1 MAASAGHR
9 SIVMSTCGIL
19 LAAGAGSRM
28 GKPKALVTN
37 TEGQSWLH
45 HGVTTLQS
53 AGLSPVIVVLGAQAE
68 DALELLPTTDVIVVI
83 SDWQHGMSASLR
95 CGLEAAM
102 RIDDADAAAISL
114 VDVPDLNADTVT
126 RIVGHSSPS
135 RNILRRAVFHGRPG
149 HPVLIGRDHW
159 PTLAKSLTGDGGANT
174 YLREHGVELVECSD
188 LSSGVDVD
196 YPEA

>member
-1 MAASAGHR
+1 
-9 SIVMSTCGIL
+9 
-19 LAAGAGSRM
+19 
-28 GKPKALVTN
+28 
-37 TEGQSWLH
+37 
-45 HGVTTLQS
+45 
-53 AGLSPVIVVLGAQAE
+53 
-68 DALELLPTTDVIVVI
+68 
-83 SDWQHGMSASLR
+83 
-95 CGLEAAM
+95 M

-114 VDVPDLNADTVT
+114 VYFPDLNADTVT
-126 RIVGHSSPS
+126 RIVGHRSPS

-174 YLREHGVELVECSD
+174 YLRKNGVELVECSD

>member
-1 MAASAGHR
+1 
-9 SIVMSTCGIL
+9 MSTCGIL

-28 GKPKALVTN
+28 GKPKALVTG
-37 TEGQSWLH
+37 TDGQPWLR
-45 HGVTTLQS
+45 HGVATLQS

-68 DALELLPTTDVIVVI
+68 DAVELLPTTDVIVVK
-83 SDWQHGMSASLR
+83 SDWERGMSASLR

-102 RIDDADAAAISL
+102 QIEGAEAAAISL

-126 RIVGHSSPS
+126 RIAGQGIPS

-159 PTLAKSLTGDGGANT
+159 PTLAESLTGDGGANT

>member
-1 MAASAGHR
+1 
-9 SIVMSTCGIL
+9 MSTCGIL

-28 GKPKALVTN
+28 GKPKALVRGTD
-37 TEGQSWLH
+37 GQPWLRQ
-45 HGVTTLQS
+45 GVATLQS

-68 DALELLPTTDVIVVI
+68 DAVELLPATDVIVVK
-83 SDWQHGMSASLR
+83 SDWERGMSASLR

-102 RIDDADAAAISL
+102 QIEGAEAAAISL
-114 VDVPDLNADTVT
+114 VDVPDLNTDTVT
-126 RIVGHSSPS
+126 RIAGQDIPS

-159 PTLAKSLTGDGGANT
+159 PTLAESLTGDGGANT

-196 YPEA
+196 YPQV

>member
-1 MAASAGHR
+1 
-9 SIVMSTCGIL
+9 MSTCGIL

-28 GKPKALVTN
+28 GKPKALVTGAD
-37 TEGQSWLH
+37 GQPWLRR
-45 HGVTTLQS
+45 GVTTLQS

-68 DALELLPTTDVIVVI
+68 DAVKLLPTTDVIVVI

-102 RIDDADAAAISL
+102 EIDDADAAAISL
-114 VDVPDLNADTVT
+114 VDVPDLNAGTVT
-126 RIVGHSSPS
+126 RIVGGGTPA
-135 RNILRRAVFHGRPG
+135 RNVLRRAVFHGRPG

-159 PTLAKSLTGDGGANT
+159 STLAESLTGDGGANT
-174 YLREHGVELVECSD
+174 YLCEHGVELVECSD

>member
-1 MAASAGHR
+1 
-9 SIVMSTCGIL
+9 MSTCGIL

-28 GKPKALVTN
+28 GKPKALVTGAD
-37 TEGQSWLH
+37 GQPWLRR
-45 HGVTTLQS
+45 GVTTLQS

-68 DALELLPTTDVIVVI
+68 DAVKLLPTTDAIVVI
-83 SDWQHGMSASLR
+83 SDWEHGMSASLR

-102 RIDDADAAAISL
+102 EIDDADAAAISL
-114 VDVPDLNADTVT
+114 VDVPDLNAGTVT
-126 RIVGHSSPS
+126 RIVGGGTPA
-135 RNILRRAVFHGRPG
+135 RNVLRRAVFHGRPG

-159 PTLAKSLTGDGGANT
+159 STLAESLTGDGGANT

>member
-1 MAASAGHR
+1 
-9 SIVMSTCGIL
+9 MSTCGIL

-37 TEGQSWLH
+37 ADGRSWLH

-68 DALELLPTTDVIVVI
+68 DALELLPTTDVVVVI

-114 VDVPDLNADTVT
+114 VDVPNLDTDTVT
-126 RIVGHSSPS
+126 RIVGVGTPA

-159 PTLAKSLTGDGGANT
+159 PMLTESLTGDGGANT
-174 YLREHGVELVECSD
+174 YLREHRVELVECSD
-188 LSSGVDVD
+188 LSSGVDID
-196 YPEA
+196 YPDA

>member
-1 MAASAGHR
+1 
-9 SIVMSTCGIL
+9 MSTCGIL

-159 PTLAKSLTGDGGANT
+159 PTQVGS
-174 YLREHGVELVECSD
+174 
-188 LSSGVDVD
+188 
-196 YPEA
+196 